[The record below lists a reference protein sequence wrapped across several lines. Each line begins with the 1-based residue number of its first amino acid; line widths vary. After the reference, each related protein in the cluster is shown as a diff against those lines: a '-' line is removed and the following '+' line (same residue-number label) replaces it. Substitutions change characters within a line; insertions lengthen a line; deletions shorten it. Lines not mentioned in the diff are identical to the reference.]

1 MRSLETLYRNWRRK
15 RGTNLRQQMSTANAG
30 VEVGALPQIYRETL
44 KHTAN
49 SAPEFID
56 ITSEVREIIARSAV
70 REGSVLIFTRHTTAA
85 IEINEDEPLLL
96 QDMKQFLTRIAPK
109 DWNYKHNDFFV
120 RTANMTEDECPN
132 GHAHCQHLLL
142 GTSET
147 IPVSEG
153 ELLLG
158 QWQRIF
164 LIELDRPRERQV
176 FVQVQGW

>member
-1 MRSLETLYRNWRRK
+1 MQDIIGTTNVQAEQLAAPRLYR
-15 RGTNLRQQMSTANAG
+15 
-30 VEVGALPQIYRETL
+30 EIL
-44 KHTAN
+44 KHTA
-49 SAPEFID
+49 SGAPEFMD
-56 ITSEVREIIARSAV
+56 ITQEVKDVLARSEIS
-70 REGSVLIFTRHTTAA
+70 EGSVLVFTRHTTAA
-85 IEINEDEPLLL
+85 IEINEDEPLLMEDL
-96 QDMKQFLTRIAPK
+96 KQFLLRIAPR
-109 DWNYKHNDFFV
+109 DGDYKHNDFFI

-147 IPVSEG
+147 IPVVDS

-158 QWQRIF
+158 RWQRIF

>member
-1 MRSLETLYRNWRRK
+1 M
-15 RGTNLRQQMSTANAG
+15 
-30 VEVGALPQIYRETL
+30 
-44 KHTAN
+44 
-49 SAPEFID
+49 D
-56 ITSEVREIIARSAV
+56 ITQEVKDVLARSEIS
-70 REGSVLIFTRHTTAA
+70 EGSVLVFTRHTTAA
-85 IEINEDEPLLL
+85 IEINEHEPLLMEDL
-96 QDMKQFLTRIAPK
+96 KQFLLRIAPR
-109 DWNYKHNDFFV
+109 DGDYKHNDFFI

-147 IPVSEG
+147 IPIVDS

-158 QWQRIF
+158 RWQRIF

>member
-1 MRSLETLYRNWRRK
+1 MQDVIGTAHVRAEQMAAPRLYR
-15 RGTNLRQQMSTANAG
+15 
-30 VEVGALPQIYRETL
+30 EIL

-49 SAPEFID
+49 GAPEFMD
-56 ITSEVREIIARSAV
+56 ITQEVKDVLARSEI
-70 REGSVLIFTRHTTAA
+70 REGSVLVFTRHTTAA
-85 IEINEDEPLLL
+85 IEINEDEPLLMEDL
-96 QDMKQFLTRIAPK
+96 KQFLLRIAPR
-109 DWNYKHNDFFV
+109 DGNYKHNDFFI

-147 IPVSEG
+147 IPIVDS

-158 QWQRIF
+158 RWQRIF

-176 FVQVQGW
+176 FIQVQGW

>member
-1 MRSLETLYRNWRRK
+1 MQNAMGTASMKVEEMTSPRLYR
-15 RGTNLRQQMSTANAG
+15 
-30 VEVGALPQIYRETL
+30 EIL
-44 KHTAN
+44 KHTA
-49 SAPEFID
+49 SGAPEFID
-56 ITSEVREIIARSAV
+56 ITQEVKDVLTRSGI

-85 IEINEDEPLLL
+85 IEINEDEPLLM
-96 QDMKQFLTRIAPK
+96 QDLKQFLLRMAPR
-109 DWNYKHNDFFV
+109 DGDYKHNDFFI

-147 IPVSEG
+147 IPVVEG

-158 QWQRIF
+158 RWQRIF

-176 FVQVQGW
+176 FIQVQGW

>member
-1 MRSLETLYRNWRRK
+1 MQDIIGTTNVQAEQMAAPRLYR
-15 RGTNLRQQMSTANAG
+15 
-30 VEVGALPQIYRETL
+30 EIL
-44 KHTAN
+44 KHTA
-49 SAPEFID
+49 SGAPEFMD
-56 ITSEVREIIARSAV
+56 ITQEVKDVLARSEIS
-70 REGSVLIFTRHTTAA
+70 EGSVLVFTRHTTAA
-85 IEINEDEPLLL
+85 IEINEDEPLLMEDL
-96 QDMKQFLTRIAPK
+96 KQFLLRIAPR
-109 DWNYKHNDFFV
+109 DGDYKHNDFFI

-147 IPVSEG
+147 IPIVDS

-158 QWQRIF
+158 RWQRIF

>member
-1 MRSLETLYRNWRRK
+1 MQDIIGTTNVQAEQLAAARLYR
-15 RGTNLRQQMSTANAG
+15 
-30 VEVGALPQIYRETL
+30 EIL
-44 KHTAN
+44 KHTA
-49 SAPEFID
+49 SGAPEFMD
-56 ITSEVREIIARSAV
+56 ITQEVKDVLARSEIS
-70 REGSVLIFTRHTTAA
+70 EGSVLVFTRHTTAA
-85 IEINEDEPLLL
+85 IEINEHEPLLMEDL
-96 QDMKQFLTRIAPK
+96 KQFLLRIAPR
-109 DWNYKHNDFFV
+109 DGDYKHNDFFI

-147 IPVSEG
+147 IPIVDS

-158 QWQRIF
+158 RWQRIF

>member
-1 MRSLETLYRNWRRK
+1 MTSPRLYR
-15 RGTNLRQQMSTANAG
+15 
-30 VEVGALPQIYRETL
+30 EIL
-44 KHTAN
+44 KHTA
-49 SAPEFID
+49 SGAPEFID
-56 ITSEVREIIARSAV
+56 ITQEVKDVLTRSGI

-85 IEINEDEPLLL
+85 IEINEDEPLLM
-96 QDMKQFLTRIAPK
+96 QDLKQFLLRMAPR
-109 DWNYKHNDFFV
+109 DGDYKHNDFFI

-147 IPVSEG
+147 IPVVEG

-158 QWQRIF
+158 RWQRIF

-176 FVQVQGW
+176 FIQVQGW